1 MAVTSV
7 RFSKQ
12 EERAME
18 YLKEVMHADSSSIIR
33 RAVAELY
40 EDTRD
45 REIIE
50 EFEVRE
56 SAGEVSFLSAEDIG
70 KE

>member
-1 MAVTSV
+1 
-7 RFSKQ
+7 
-12 EERAME
+12 ME